1 MRAGKIKTTMPPSTL
16 NRRDL
21 LRLALGGAA
30 VPAALA
36 GPATPLEAQSTA
48 TSSTGAAVGASSEAF
63 AAAKVADLAR
73 ALAAEAHKPPTP
85 SPLDAL
91 GSATPEEMA
100 AVRYRPAELIWAADN
115 LAFAI
120 EPLHRSRNFPGEMEI
135 YTVDGGTASRLAY
148 DPARFDFGKL
158 KPPPASAQLGF
169 TGFRVLHRAGD
180 GKLKAVASMLNASIV
195 SAVAHNQVWGAISR
209 PLTVRSGEQMAE
221 EAPQIRA
228 VWVEKPRPTATE
240 LIAHAVVDAPSLA
253 AAVRF
258 TLRTGEA
265 TVIDTECTIFTR
277 KQVDHFGL
285 TPIQATYLSG
295 PLDWPL
301 ADDMRPAVYEATG
314 VQMLTG
320 NGEWLWRPITNR
332 ARLQISGFVDN
343 DPQGFGLIQRDRSFS
358 AFLDDENEWQ
368 RRPSIWIEPIGK
380 WGPGEITLMEIPAAS
395 QNNKNIA
402 CYWRPKPP
410 LAAGS
415 EGTFAYR
422 QFWSWRPPGRP
433 DGAIVTISRIGRISG
448 DTSEAKIRFL
458 MQFEG
463 GQLSD
468 PAKAATIVP
477 TIWSS
482 AGKVSALRTYRTP
495 RHGSMRVVFDL
506 ETGGQPLV
514 ELRVVLKHDAVSMSE
529 TWLYRWTQ

>member
-1 MRAGKIKTTMPPSTL
+1 M
-16 NRRDL
+16 

-30 VPAALA
+30 APAAALT
-36 GPATPLEAQSTA
+36 GPASRLEAQTA
-48 TSSTGAAVGASSEAF
+48 ATPTAVVAPGPPEPF

-73 ALAAEAHKPPTP
+73 ALAAEAHKPPAP
-85 SPLDAL
+85 APLDAL
-91 GSATPEEMA
+91 ASATPEDIA
-100 AVRYRPAELIWAADN
+100 AIRYRPAELIWAGDN

-120 EPLHRSRNFPGEMEI
+120 EPLHRGRNLPGEVEL
-135 YTVDGGTASRLAY
+135 YTVDGATASRVPY
-148 DPARFDFGKL
+148 DPSKFDFGRL
-158 KPPPASAQLGF
+158 KPPPAAAQLGF
-169 TGFRVLHRAGD
+169 TGFRVLHRGSD
-180 GKLKAVASMLNASIV
+180 GRLHAVASLLNASIL
-195 SAVAHNQVWGAISR
+195 SGIASNQVWGAISR

-228 VWVEKPRPTATE
+228 VWIEKPKPTATE
-240 LIAHAVVDAPSLA
+240 LIAHAMVDTPSLA

-258 TLRTGEA
+258 TLRAGEA

-277 KQVDHFGL
+277 RQVDHFGL

-301 ADDMRPAVYEATG
+301 ADDMRPAVYEAGG
-314 VQMLTG
+314 VQMRTG
-320 NGEWLWRPITNR
+320 HGEWIWRPITNR

-343 DPQGFGLIQRDRSFS
+343 DPQGFGLIQRDRAFS
-358 AFLDDENEWQ
+358 AFLDDEAEWQ
-368 RRPSIWIEPIGK
+368 RRPSVWIEPIGK
-380 WGPGEITLMEIPAAS
+380 WGQGEITLMEIPAAS

-402 CYWRPKPP
+402 CYWRPKPA

-415 EGTFAYR
+415 EGSFAYR

-433 DGAIVTISRIGRISG
+433 DGAIVTASRIGRIPG
-448 DTSEAKIRFL
+448 DTSEAKTRFL
-458 MQFEG
+458 LQFEG
-463 GQLSD
+463 GQLAD

-482 AGKVSALRTYRTP
+482 AGKVASLRTYRTP
-495 RHGSMRVVFDL
+495 KHGSMRVVFDL

-514 ELRVVLKHDAVSMSE
+514 ELRVALKQDAASMSE

>member
-1 MRAGKIKTTMPPSTL
+1 MPPPSF

-21 LRLALGGAA
+21 LRLTLGGVAA
-30 VPAALA
+30 PAAGLA
-36 GPATPLEAQSTA
+36 GSASRLEAQSA
-48 TSSTGAAVGASSEAF
+48 AASTGAAALGNSEAF
-63 AAAKVADLAR
+63 AAVKVVDLAR
-73 ALAAEAHKPPTP
+73 ALAAEAHKPAAPA
-85 SPLDAL
+85 PLDAL
-91 GSATPEEMA
+91 AAATPEDMA
-100 AVRYRPAELIWAADN
+100 AIRLKPSELVWAGDG

-120 EPLHRSRNFPGEMEI
+120 EPLHRSRNFPGEVEL
-135 YTVDGGTASRLAY
+135 YTVDSGIASRVAY
-148 DPARFDFGKL
+148 DPSKFDFGKL

-169 TGFRVLHRAGD
+169 TGLRVHQRTSD
-180 GKLKAVASMLNASIV
+180 GKLKPVASLLNASIL
-195 SAVAHNQVWGAISR
+195 SGIAHNQVWGAISR

-221 EAPQIRA
+221 EAPQIRT
-228 VWVEKPRPTATE
+228 VWIEKPKPTATE
-240 LIAHAVVDAPSLA
+240 LIAHAVVDTPSLA

-258 TLRTGEA
+258 TLRAGEA
-265 TVIDTECTIFTR
+265 TVIDTEGTVFTR

-301 ADDMRPAVYEATG
+301 ADDMRPAVYEAGG

-320 NGEWLWRPITNR
+320 KGEWLWRPITNR

-343 DPQGFGLIQRDRSFS
+343 DPQGFGLIQRDRAFA

-368 RRPSIWIEPIGK
+368 RRPSVWIEPIGK
-380 WGPGEITLMEIPAAS
+380 WGQGEVTLVEIPAAS

-402 CYWRPKPP
+402 CYWRPKPA

-415 EGTFAYR
+415 EGSFAYR
-422 QFWSWRPPGRP
+422 QFWTWRPPGRP
-433 DGAIVTISRIGRISG
+433 DGAMVTTSRVGRISG

-458 MQFEG
+458 LQFEG

-482 AGKVSALRTYRTP
+482 GGKVSALRTYRTP

-514 ELRVVLKHDAVSMSE
+514 ELRVVLKQDAVSMSE